1 MDIEDQE
8 ENSINDSMEGED
20 QVEVLEEGENFEIK
34 KGEWYK
40 VKEKG
45 ERKKVETL
53 HRVGKDQSW
62 GGKMF
67 MTYKI

>member
-34 KGEWYK
+34 KGE
-40 VKEKG
+40 
-45 ERKKVETL
+45 
-53 HRVGKDQSW
+53 
-62 GGKMF
+62 
-67 MTYKI
+67 